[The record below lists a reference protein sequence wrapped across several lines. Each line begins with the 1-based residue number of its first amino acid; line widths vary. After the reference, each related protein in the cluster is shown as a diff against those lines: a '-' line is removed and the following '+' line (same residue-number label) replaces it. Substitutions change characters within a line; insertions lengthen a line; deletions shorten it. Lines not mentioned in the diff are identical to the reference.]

1 MLALALQARRT
12 LRPAASYRENCISST
27 SPFCRERTDQRGR
40 PASQIGRRA
49 QWRHPTVSAM
59 APVEF
64 SWRIRSEI
72 CPERALWRSFT
83 GVRIGRQRGLNGD
96 AFNTCARDSH
106 RADVEFLVRRS
117 ARSRAGQR
125 RGPSERAHL
134 GTGRTDLF
142 PGELP
147 LATFVVIEG
156 LVRVSGV
163 NSNGRETILD
173 FYGPGTWLGGVGV
186 LSGTPRGRDA
196 DAVGDAVVLELSLHR
211 RDLEGHHAK
220 RHRCHAHRQA
230 DGP

>member
-1 MLALALQARRT
+1 MGTLSTPAPGIRTVLMSNSWFAGLPEVVRDNVVARARGRT
-12 LRPAASYRENCISST
+12 LAPG
-27 SPFCRERTDQRGR
+27 ER
-40 PASQIGRRA
+40 I
-49 QWRHPTVSAM
+49 
-59 APVEF
+59 F
-64 SWRIRSEI
+64 SR
-72 CPERALWRSFT
+72 
-83 GVRIGRQRGLNGD
+83 
-96 AFNTCARDSH
+96 
-106 RADVEFLVRRS
+106 
-117 ARSRAGQR
+117 
-125 RGPSERAHL
+125 
-134 GTGRTDLF
+134 
-142 PGELP
+142 GELP
-147 LATFVVIEG
+147 RAMFVVIEG